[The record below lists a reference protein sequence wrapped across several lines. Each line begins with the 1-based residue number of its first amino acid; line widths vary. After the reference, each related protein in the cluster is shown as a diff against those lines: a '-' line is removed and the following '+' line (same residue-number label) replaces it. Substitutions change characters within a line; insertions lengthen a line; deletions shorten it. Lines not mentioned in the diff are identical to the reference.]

1 LLSLPHQL
9 RQKEIPIAI
18 ILTIEKFFL
27 FENFSNIY
35 YKSQFNSNMAKT
47 MTEQEFCNNCNQ
59 KHNCGSIYH
68 QLGNIE
74 GPSVVVKVVIA
85 FLLPLVV
92 FIISL
97 AAFQEIFT
105 KTISSQGMQTILCL
119 VSALLVTFSYILI
132 VKVIN
137 KRLGQIG

>member
-1 LLSLPHQL
+1 MKIS
-9 RQKEIPIAI
+9 AI
-18 ILTIEKFFL
+18 SIIKLGLTFML
-27 FENFSNIY
+27 V
-35 YKSQFNSNMAKT
+35 KT
-47 MTEQEFCNNCNQ
+47 MNENEFCGNCNQ

-68 QLGNIE
+68 QLGNIK

-105 KTISSQGMQTILCL
+105 KTISSQRMLTALSL
-119 VSALLVTFSYILI
+119 ASALLVTFSCILI
-132 VKVIN
+132 VRVIN

>member
-1 LLSLPHQL
+1 
-9 RQKEIPIAI
+9 
-18 ILTIEKFFL
+18 
-27 FENFSNIY
+27 
-35 YKSQFNSNMAKT
+35 MA
-47 MTEQEFCNNCNQ
+47 EPEFCDNCNQ
-59 KHNCGSIYH
+59 KHDCGSIYH
-68 QLGNIE
+68 QLGNTN

-105 KTISSQGMQTILCL
+105 KTISSQRMQTILSL
-119 VSALLVTFSYILI
+119 VSALLITFSCILI

-137 KRLGQIG
+137 KRLGQVG